1 MMLTIRLETAEWAK
15 AWRAMI
21 ELGPVRLIADDP
33 IYEVLPGHLELLAT
47 RGFSYEVIPA
57 RPRINLSSWLTG
69 LLLVACLMIC
79 NESAQAQTGTV
90 PYAGRR
96 GTTVIAPPPGPGPLD
111 PLSVAAY
118 WGFWPNPVLARQP
131 IGHQTIATSPN
142 GYIYR
147 PVYADDATAASIALP
162 DAEESGGMP
171 MPGPGLRPAQETSL
185 QSAIKRFKSGDY
197 EAAIDRA
204 SRALDDNPKDG
215 DALLLLVQ
223 CYFALTNYE
232 AAAEL
237 LPAALAAAPEYDW
250 EKYARN
256 YKKYY
261 PSSLRFAMHLR
272 ALERFVELH
281 PERREGHLLIGYQ
294 YGSLGSIDRALV
306 ELSRAKP
313 DVAAEALAKHFT
325 AAQEAPAPA
334 RDDDAAALRPARH
347 RGRAF

>member
-1 MMLTIRLETAEWAK
+1 MC
-15 AWRAMI
+15 
-21 ELGPVRLIADDP
+21 VRMKP
-33 IYEVLPGHLELLAT
+33 
-47 RGFSYEVIPA
+47 
-57 RPRINLSSWLTG
+57 SSWLGG
-69 LLLVACLMIC
+69 LLLIGCLMVC
-79 NESAQAQTGTV
+79 NEPAKAQFGTLL
-90 PYAGRR
+90 YAGRR

-162 DAEESGGMP
+162 SAEDSGGLP
-171 MPGPGLRPAQETSL
+171 VATPGLTIAPETPL
-185 QSAIKRFKSGDY
+185 KSALKQFKSGDY

-204 SRALDDNPKDG
+204 NRALDDNPKDG
-215 DALLLLVQ
+215 DALLILVQ
-223 CYFALTNYE
+223 CYFALMNYE

-237 LPAALAAAPEYDW
+237 LPTALAAAPEYDW
-250 EKYARN
+250 EKYVRN
-256 YKKYY
+256 YKKYF

-281 PERREGHLLIGYQ
+281 PERLEGHLLIGYQ
-294 YGSLGSIDRALV
+294 YGSLGSIDRALA
-306 ELSRAKP
+306 ELSRAQP
-313 DVAAEALAKHFT
+313 DVAGETLAKHFA

-334 RDDDAAALRPARH
+334 RENDAKPPPVRR
-347 RGRAF
+347 RGRGREF